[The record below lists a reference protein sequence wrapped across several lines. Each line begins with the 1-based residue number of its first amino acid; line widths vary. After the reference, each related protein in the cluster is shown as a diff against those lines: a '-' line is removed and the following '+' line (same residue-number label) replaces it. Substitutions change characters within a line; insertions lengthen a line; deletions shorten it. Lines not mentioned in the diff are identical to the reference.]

1 MLARATARGSSGHP
15 PEARLGRIMIRN
27 LRMMIGARLRALDSD
42 TNRWLPIV
50 LVLVLSTFVLLFAE
64 GRQAPGDD
72 YWRPWAAAR
81 ALTSGAI
88 HNVYNREGREEL
100 CRVATSSDST
110 VRISPREHAVATKVC
125 QYDSGN
131 LRYPGADIVH
141 TPALLSFVHLLST
154 GRFGFD
160 HRVFVLV
167 SVLCFLWAV
176 YTLARL
182 LGFSRVQALLAAVLV
197 GLTLEGEAED
207 LRMNNVN
214 QIQLALL
221 AGFLAFQSRSKK
233 WADLASGLILGIAI
247 AFKPNLALVPITV
260 GMTWVGCRQFHK
272 LGWACLGLGAG
283 GAFAV
288 GFSSIVLSA
297 ACWSNWLRTVGE
309 FVGDRPMEPANLSL
323 QILLTQKT
331 GMNLTPHSLVAMLLL
346 VAYLG
351 LRPLWSRKD
360 CQLPIVFARTFAA
373 TSLGPIL
380 MLMSSRLVWTHYMI
394 LAIPGVLF
402 LVRSSVAR
410 GGLQRWLGVIA
421 YLPLT
426 TGAHKYVVQQLQ
438 SWSAGSMVTQNV
450 GAMLMLAGVLW
461 ELNRLHTRDV
471 PSTECHNHEL
481 VTDPFD
487 TSNVAP

>member
-1 MLARATARGSSGHP
+1 
-15 PEARLGRIMIRN
+15 MIRN
-27 LRMMIGARLRALDSD
+27 LRVMIRARLRAMDSD

-50 LVLVLSTFVLLFAE
+50 LVLALSTFGLLFAE
-64 GRQAPGDD
+64 GRQAPGED

-81 ALTSGAI
+81 AVTSRAI
-88 HNVYNREGREEL
+88 HNVYNRQGREAL

-110 VRISPREHAVATKVC
+110 IRISPRERTVAMRVC

-131 LRYPGADIVH
+131 LRYPGADIVQ
-141 TPALLSFVHLLST
+141 TPVLLSFVHLLST

-160 HRVFVLV
+160 HRVFVLI
-167 SVLCFLWAV
+167 SVICFHWAV

-182 LGFSRVQALLAAVLV
+182 LGFSRVHALLAVVLV

-207 LRMNNVN
+207 LRNNNVN

-221 AGFLAFQSRSKK
+221 AGFLAFQRRSEK

-260 GMTWVGCRQFHK
+260 GITWIGCRQFRK
-272 LGWACLGLGAG
+272 LGWACLGFGAG
-283 GAFAV
+283 GALAV
-288 GFSSIVLSA
+288 AFSSIVLSA
-297 ACWSNWLRTVGE
+297 SCWSNWLPTLGE
-309 FVGDRPMEPANLSL
+309 FVGDRPLEPANLSL

-331 GMNLTPHSLVAMLLL
+331 GTNFTPLSLVAMLLL

-360 CQLPIVFARTFAA
+360 CQGPIVFARTFAA
-373 TSLGPIL
+373 TSLGP
-380 MLMSSRLVWTHYMI
+380 MLMFMTSRLVWTHYMI

-402 LVRSSVAR
+402 LVHSSLAR
-410 GGLQRWLGVIA
+410 RGLQRWLIVIA

-426 TGAHKYVVQQLQ
+426 SGAHKYVVQQLR
-438 SWSAGSMVTQNV
+438 SWNAGSMVTQNI
-450 GAMLMLAGVLW
+450 GAVLVLAAVLW
-461 ELNRLHTRDV
+461 ELHRLHTRDV
-471 PSTECHNHEL
+471 PPTERDQDEL
-481 VTDPFD
+481 ATNPFE
-487 TSNVAP
+487 TSNVAH